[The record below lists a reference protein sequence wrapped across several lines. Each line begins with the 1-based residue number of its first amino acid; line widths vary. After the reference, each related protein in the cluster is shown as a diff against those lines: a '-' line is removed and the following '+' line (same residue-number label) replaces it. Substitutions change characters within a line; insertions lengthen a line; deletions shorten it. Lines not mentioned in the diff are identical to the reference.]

1 MGDFIISEGK
11 NTPTVK
17 FTAQSCTLSITGKSY
32 PENARKFYDEVYS
45 RLDLKGIKEFTV
57 VMDFDYVSSS
67 SVICM
72 LEVLKKLKTNSG
84 STNFIVRFF
93 YEKGDD
99 DMLAVGENYEKITG
113 IKFEYLVK

>member
-17 FTAQSCTLSITGKSY
+17 FTAQSCTLAITGKSY
-32 PENARKFYDEVYS
+32 PENARKFYDDVYK
-45 RLDLKGIKEFTV
+45 RIDLTGVKEFTV

-67 SVICM
+67 SVICV
-72 LEVLKKLKTNSG
+72 LEMLKKLKGNYAAA
-84 STNFIVRFF
+84 NFVIRFF
-93 YEKGDD
+93 YESGDD

-113 IKFEYLVK
+113 LKFDYLVK